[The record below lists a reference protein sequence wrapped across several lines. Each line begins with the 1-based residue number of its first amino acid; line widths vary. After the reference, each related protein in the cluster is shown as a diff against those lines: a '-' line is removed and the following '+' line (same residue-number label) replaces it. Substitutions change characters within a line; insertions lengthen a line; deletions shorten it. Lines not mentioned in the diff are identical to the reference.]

1 MKKLLG
7 IVVLCLLCCN
17 ILSAKIVNIENK
29 ISLDIPANHKYTELK
44 EDDVFFGEY
53 MFSTFEDL
61 EIFDPKVFIS
71 GPNNLIDFIEAVRNG
86 EDPMKNRYIA
96 SFMKKAEKKSE
107 TMEGFNYGKWLQSE
121 IKKTLKKAK
130 IDFESFILISEKKIK
145 DIDTSDLGFDLTEFQ
160 EMNNA
165 ELKQVTKEIRTMIT
179 EEAGDNKTIGLGAM
193 KLIIKRFKI
202 TKNEYNNLFMIGEA
216 KFHMAV
222 NEILSMDGNFVL
234 FATVKNDR
242 VYAIL
247 SECWVNCSG
256 HGKKVDKMIKPTFST
271 NNKIEVTNNSKT
283 SSNDSDIVSQVQ
295 QLNELYKSG
304 TLTKEEFEKAKKKL
318 LN

>member
-1 MKKLLG
+1 LVTGLLW
-7 IVVLCLLCCN
+7 CN
-17 ILSAKIVNIENK
+17 ILTAKILNIENK
-29 ISLDIPANHKYTELK
+29 ISLDFPANHKYTELK

-53 MFSTFEDL
+53 MHSTFEDL
-61 EIFDPKVFIS
+61 EMFDPKVFIS

-86 EDPMKNRYIA
+86 EDPMENKYIS
-96 SFMKKAEKKSE
+96 SFMKKVEKKSE
-107 TMEGFNYGKWLQSE
+107 TMEGFNYGKWLSSE

-130 IDFESFILISEKKIK
+130 IDFNSYILISEKKI
-145 DIDTSDLGFDLTEFQ
+145 DNIDTSDLGFDLTEFQ

-179 EEAGDNKTIGLGAM
+179 EEVGDNKTIGLGAM
-193 KLIIKRFKI
+193 KLVIKKFKI
-202 TKNEYNNLFMIGEA
+202 TKNEYNNLFIIGEA
-216 KFHMAV
+216 KFYMAV

-242 VYAIL
+242 AYAIL

-256 HGKKVDKMIKPTFST
+256 HGKKVDKMIKPMFST
-271 NNKIEVTNNSKT
+271 NTSIGSSSTTKNT
-283 SSNDSDIVSQVQ
+283 SSNESDLVEQLNS
-295 QLNELYKSG
+295 LNELYKSG
-304 TLTKEEFEKAKKKL
+304 ILTQEEFEKAKKRI